1 MKRLDIKL
9 FIIIFFILIIPNWAV
24 SLNGQ
29 VTLTLLEIG
38 PSSQDENK
46 CYQVNLFN
54 HSSKDLTLAGQ
65 NYRLYYDASKAFLIE
80 NSISSLLPK
89 DYTNLHLV
97 QHFFD
102 VDASGFGALPYD
114 GHLGFINLATD
125 LLNHTDKGLVLP
137 SNETTSISIAEMCF
151 NVVDDVNPTFTW
163 AQDNLTHT
171 YATAFVELTSTDGKQ
186 ETKINIDNYN
196 VTHAGV
202 TSTQEAN
209 VWSAKM
215 FPNPFLN
222 QLEITFNNAL
232 NDDAVLK
239 MYDIFGQ
246 LIITQPLSK
255 GTQAIKL
262 ETATVSNGAYIIE
275 IEQKDGSKS
284 ILKAVKTNN

>member
-1 MKRLDIKL
+1 MKPLEINLFAVL
-9 FIIIFFILIIPNWAV
+9 FIILNLPNGANH
-24 SLNGQ
+24 LNGQ
-29 VTLTLLEIG
+29 VSLSLFGLQLKEDDKRCYNINLTNL
-38 PSSQDENK
+38 SST
-46 CYQVNLFN
+46 
-54 HSSKDLTLAGQ
+54 DLTLAGQ

-89 DYTNLHLV
+89 DYTNLDLV

-125 LLNHTDKGLVLP
+125 LLNYTDKGLVIP
-137 SNETTSISIAEMCF
+137 SGATACISIAEMCF
-151 NVVDDVNPTFTW
+151 TIQGDLEPTFTW

-202 TSTQEAN
+202 SSTQEAN
-209 VWSAKM
+209 VRSAKM

-222 QLEITFNNAL
+222 VLEFSFNSAL
-232 NDDAVLK
+232 TDDAVLK

-246 LIITQPLSK
+246 LIIAKPLAK

-262 ETATVSNGAYIIE
+262 ETATVSNGGYIIE

-284 ILKAVKTNN
+284 ILKAVKTKN

>member
-9 FIIIFFILIIPNWAV
+9 FIIIFSILIIQNWSV

-29 VTLTLLEIG
+29 VTLTLSEIA
-38 PSSQDENK
+38 PRSQDENK
-46 CYQVNLFN
+46 CYQVNLSN

-65 NYRLYYDASKAFLIE
+65 NYRLYYDASQALLKE
-80 NSISSLLPK
+80 NSIISKLPAS
-89 DYTNLHLV
+89 YTELKLV

-102 VDASGFGALPYD
+102 VDASGFGILPYD
-114 GHLGFINLATD
+114 GHLGFINLSTD
-125 LLNHTDKGLVLP
+125 LLTYADNALVLP
-137 SNETTSISIAEMCF
+137 ASSNSIIPIAEFCF
-151 NVVDDVNPTFTW
+151 SIEDGTTPAFTW

-171 YATAFVELTSTDGKQ
+171 YATAFVELTSTDGKR

-222 QLEITFNNAL
+222 QLEITFYNAL

-246 LIITQPLSK
+246 LVLTQHLSK
-255 GTQAIKL
+255 GSQAIKL
-262 ETATVSNGAYIIE
+262 ETSTVLNGAYFIE